1 MFSGEHLEINM
12 NSYNLFELTDCYMF
26 IKINI
31 NFLLTIWTNFWFF
44 F

>member
-1 MFSGEHLEINM
+1 MSSGEQLEINM
-12 NSYNLFELTDCYMF
+12 NSDNLFELTDSYMF

-44 F
+44 L